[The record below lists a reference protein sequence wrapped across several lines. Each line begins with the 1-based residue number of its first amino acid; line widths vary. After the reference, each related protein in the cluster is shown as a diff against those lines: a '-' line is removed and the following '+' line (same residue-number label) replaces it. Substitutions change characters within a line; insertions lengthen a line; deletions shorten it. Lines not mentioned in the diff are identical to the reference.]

1 MHFRKLTAIVFR
13 EFTSHVLGK
22 EPSNVGEADI
32 KWYATNIRNTYSR
45 GGLNDTVQCIFYVLF
60 NEKPKSTHVAD
71 LVGGWIRRTSPLL
84 NTLFENQ
91 RSVQNKQT
99 SLTQSDFHPYNIQ
112 EDNWKV
118 RSHCPPFKPNKST
131 IDEML
136 CIMQQYDHPVNP
148 LSVRGTVRHREA
160 ATGWCLLSPPRRRR
174 RTEVYNHIMLFFENL
189 LKVTHFIIGFSTYSW
204 RNMCMQ

>member
-1 MHFRKLTAIVFR
+1 MHFRKLTAIVFK

-22 EPSNVGEADI
+22 EPNNVVEEDI
-32 KWYATNIRNTYSR
+32 TWYATNIRNTYSR

-60 NEKPKSTHVAD
+60 DATPKSTHAAD

-84 NTLFENQ
+84 NTLFKTT
-91 RSVQNKQT
+91 RPVQNKPT

-136 CIMQQYDHPVNP
+136 SVMQQYDYPVYP
-148 LSVRGTVRHREA
+148 LSVRGTVRHREPV
-160 ATGWCLLSPPRRRR
+160 TDWCLLSPPRRTRK
-174 RTEVYNHIMLFFENL
+174 TEVYKPIMLFFE
-189 LKVTHFIIGFSTYSW
+189 KFFEVTHCIIGFSTYSW
-204 RNMCMQ
+204 RHMCMQ